1 MHKTDIPYIN
11 KSNAEMFVAEFLKGF
26 KYKFPNVELKMLIVG
41 GYALAIK
48 HNLRGTID
56 IDADIRTKKGI
67 KVAVNLRFKRYVYT
81 MFKRAKQ
88 L

>member
-1 MHKTDIPYIN
+1 
-11 KSNAEMFVAEFLKGF
+11 
-26 KYKFPNVELKMLIVG
+26 MLIVG

-48 HNLRGTID
+48 HNLRGTVD